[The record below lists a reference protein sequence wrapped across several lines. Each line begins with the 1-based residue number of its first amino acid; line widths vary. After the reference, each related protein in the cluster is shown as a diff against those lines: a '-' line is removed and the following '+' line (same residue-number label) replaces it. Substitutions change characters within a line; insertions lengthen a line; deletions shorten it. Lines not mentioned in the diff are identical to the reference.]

1 MDTSIIVSVLAYE
14 DTTDSA
20 NLWLNAQ
27 TDIPLYSSLWLD
39 VEVQSAL
46 SRKLRTGRLSIV
58 ERDACLHRFRDS
70 LLPALG
76 LVAINA
82 EVFRL
87 ASTLCQ
93 HHGLGIRA
101 PDALHLAAA
110 STFGHTLATFDRHL
124 ASGAAALGYAVEL
137 LA

>member
-1 MDTSIIVSVLAYE
+1 LTYE

-20 NLWLNAQ
+20 NLWLDAQ
-27 TDIPLYSSLWLD
+27 ADLPLYSSSWLE

-58 ERDACLHRFRDS
+58 ERDACLHRFRAS
-70 LLPALG
+70 LLPALS
-76 LVAINA
+76 LVAIDA
-82 EVFRL
+82 EVFSL

-93 HHGLGIRA
+93 HHELGIRA

-110 STFGHTLATFDRHL
+110 STSGHTLATFDRHL